1 METTHVIQACMAFAI
16 SVSGFLIK
24 RILTMLD
31 EGGRRMTQLEIELS
45 RMKQSER
52 DMRDTLERIEEKL
65 DTLLLKQ

>member
-1 METTHVIQACMAFAI
+1 
-16 SVSGFLIK
+16 
-24 RILTMLD
+24 MLD

-65 DTLLLKQ
+65 DTLLLKK

>member
-1 METTHVIQACMAFAI
+1 MIQACMAVAI
-16 SVSGFLIK
+16 SGCGFLIK

-31 EGGRRMTQLEIELS
+31 EGQRRMTQLEIELS

-65 DTLLLKQ
+65 DTLLLKK